1 MAWDIMELRGIT
13 QNVHYNGTGYHGFD
27 TEQRGMTWNSIQN
40 NVMTW
45 DITESHGITWNTM
58 QYNGVGYHGIAW
70 KNIQYNGMEYSGIV
84 GNHMEKHTL

>member
-1 MAWDIMELRGIT
+1 
-13 QNVHYNGTGYHGFD
+13 
-27 TEQRGMTWNSIQN
+27 
-40 NVMTW
+40 MTW

-70 KNIQYNGMEYSGIV
+70 KNIQYNGMEYSGIA